1 MNYDLEFHP
10 KALEE
15 WKRLDNNIKKRF
27 KKKLVERLYEPK
39 ISEAKIKGLE
49 DIYEIDVGGEYQL
62 IYKVNEDKKSLLV
75 LKITKQDNIK
85 IYKSMEEKKE
95 SS

>member
-15 WKRLDNNIKKRF
+15 WKKLDSPTKKRF

-39 ISEAKIKGLE
+39 VEESKIKGME
-49 DIYEIDVGGEYQL
+49 EIYQITPSGSEYQL
-62 IYKVNEDKKSLLV
+62 IYKVNEDKKTLLV
-75 LKITKQDNIK
+75 LKIAKQDNIK
-85 IYKSMEEKKE
+85 IYNSIEEKEE
-95 SS
+95 S